1 MSFFELLK
9 ELFSDSDATG
19 NSNTPEG
26 ALIRVGGKHLTKTV
40 TLNANNT
47 TQSINLFQ
55 ITGNVKILGIHG
67 HITAKTTLTN
77 LTNAY
82 LAIWDGSVERA
93 ITKSQG
99 ATLSGYNVGAFFAKT
114 QDASASMANANNSV
128 GNYVETTTDKNALQQ
143 FFAIQKTGT
152 NTYIR
157 FTYTTTDAPINA
169 EFEFHIEFSD
179 GDTGTII
186 QA

>member
-1 MSFFELLK
+1 MSWFNFLK

-26 ALIRVGGKHLTKTV
+26 AIIRTGGKHITKTI
-40 TLNANNT
+40 TLSANAT
-47 TQSINLFQ
+47 TESINLFQ
-55 ITGNVKILGIHG
+55 ITGNVKVLGIHG
-67 HITAKTTLTN
+67 HITAKTTLAN

-82 LAIWDGSVERA
+82 LAVWDGTVERA
-93 ITKSQG
+93 ITKTTG

-114 QDASASMANANNSV
+114 QDASVVMANSNNSV
-128 GNYVETTTDKNALQQ
+128 GSFIETTTDKNALQQ
-143 FFAIQKTGT
+143 FFVVQKTAT

-169 EFEFHIEFSD
+169 QFEFHIEYTDS
-179 GDTGTII
+179 DTGTIV
-186 QA
+186 AA